1 MGAWKEDAVQDI
13 SEEKTG
19 RGLLSDTVVV
29 LALRWRRITLR
40 SVGLM
45 LGMQKRRA
53 RPPPARR
60 PVRRPPVGVV
70 RVRLSLLA
78 THNFWRAD
86 SRYMKRDE
94 AAVARRGG
102 GLLAMEVT
110 FL

>member
-1 MGAWKEDAVQDI
+1 MLFKI
-13 SEEKTG
+13 FPEETG

-45 LGMQKRRA
+45 LGMQKRR
-53 RPPPARR
+53 PS
-60 PVRRPPVGVV
+60 VRRPPVRPSVGVV

-94 AAVARRGG
+94 AAAARRDG
-102 GLLAMEVT
+102 GLLAWE
-110 FL
+110 